1 MNNVQRRAR
10 VHRKR
15 KLLLFLI
22 ALRAKFLYYD
32 VTIYTMIQLLLI
44 VSLLL
49 AVSST
54 DNNNDGTIIDLQ
66 QAARALAAGRQI
78 PVTKCCS
85 DDTFYTLGFD
95 QCKRAEGKVDSWP
108 PVVYSALSSRP
119 IEVTADD
126 FSLTTALDDCP
137 AGQIDVSTTQF
148 RFFSDGSLRLD
159 DGRRFKAGEFCLNQ
173 ISVPVTFAARFC
185 IPDPCNETALGC
197 LRKCCPNKM
206 AVNNTDRFC
215 HPTSLPFEVEFHD
228 ENGQSVQMSPSS
240 YIIRD
245 GVVPK
250 CNNDGY
256 NLLSE
261 QYGDVFYILPN
272 GHIYMPIYPENDR
285 DTQDYCIDYFVDEEG
300 PVSALVVILIIY

>member
-1 MNNVQRRAR
+1 
-10 VHRKR
+10 
-15 KLLLFLI
+15 
-22 ALRAKFLYYD
+22 
-32 VTIYTMIQLLLI
+32 MIQLLLI

-66 QAARALAAGRQI
+66 QAARALAAGRKI

-126 FSLTTALDDCP
+126 LSLTTALDDCP

-300 PVSALVVILIIY
+300 PVSALVVIFIIY